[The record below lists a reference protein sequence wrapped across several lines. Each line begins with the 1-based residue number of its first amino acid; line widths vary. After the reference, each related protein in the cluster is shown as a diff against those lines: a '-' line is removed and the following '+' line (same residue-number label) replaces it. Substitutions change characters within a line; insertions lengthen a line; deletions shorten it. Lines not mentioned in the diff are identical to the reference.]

1 MAVVFVCLF
10 VFSFIYISLGTF
22 YVNDKEEMYA
32 VVSYTFNVLCSKN
45 DFLACISVMHLGKN
59 LVHNCLLSTL
69 VSTEKVNE
77 YIRNYF

>member
-45 DFLACISVMHLGKN
+45 DFLACISVMIL
-59 LVHNCLLSTL
+59 HNI
-69 VSTEKVNE
+69 
-77 YIRNYF
+77 YILYSYPKKPKSCWPQ